1 MNAYQCDRCF
11 KFFTIEGVRKPE
23 DTVITTARRSYRYV
37 RIKYGIATDTCL
49 FDLCPSCEKSLK
61 HWFQNPYID
70 EEKKENPNEQ

>member
-11 KFFTIEGVRKPE
+11 KFFSYYGSLNPE

-37 RIKYGIATDTCL
+37 KIKYGIGSDIVF
-49 FDLCPSCEKSLK
+49 FDLCPSCVKSLK

-70 EEKKENPNEQ
+70 EREGEPK